1 MKFRKA
7 ILARLALAVIWIFAI
22 EAMTVAA
29 GELVRI
35 TSPKEGQQVSGRVRV
50 QVQTTVEDPAYLIFT
65 VDGARPHSTNV
76 QPYCYEFDA
85 ATLPDGQPTLGAE
98 VYSRLGLLGESP
110 LVTVRVVN
118 SPVAPAAAAMVQR
131 PAGKQPAPVKDAAPA
146 EVKPATIGA
155 SPAEVKP
162 ATIGA
167 SPRMSMTPILTL
179 SPGTAS
185 AARGAAPGSG
195 GAIQA
200 GAQGALTVVLDG
212 RPLAFDVAPSI
223 FEGRAFGALRT
234 VVQQSGGV
242 VAWLAP
248 SQAVARR
255 SGKLLQVT
263 VGSSAATINHQPVD
277 LGSAVRLAQGR
288 TLVPL
293 RATCTPLG
301 YTVAWAGGERTVRL
315 CSTEPTMQV
324 KAVFA
329 R

>member
-50 QVQTTVEDPAYLIFT
+50 QVQTTVDDPAYLIFT

-85 ATLPDGQPTLGAE
+85 ATLPDGQHTLGAE

-118 SPVAPAAAAMVQR
+118 SPMAPAAAAMVQR
-131 PAGKQPAPVKDAAPA
+131 PGSKEPAAGESAAPA
-146 EVKPATIGA
+146 DVKAATVG
-155 SPAEVKP
+155 
-162 ATIGA
+162 TL
-167 SPRMSMTPILTL
+167 PRMSMTPILTL